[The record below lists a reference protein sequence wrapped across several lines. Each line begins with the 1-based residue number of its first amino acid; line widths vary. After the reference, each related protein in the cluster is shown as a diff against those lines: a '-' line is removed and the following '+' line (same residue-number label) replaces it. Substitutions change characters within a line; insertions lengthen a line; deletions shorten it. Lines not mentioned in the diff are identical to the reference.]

1 MNLKNFL
8 LYMIFATLLCW
19 FGFFMIIQS
28 INPNEA
34 GVLAFLLFYLILGLS
49 IMGTLTIL
57 GFLFRKL
64 FYKDRLA
71 FDHVI
76 VSFRQA
82 ILLSLVIVI
91 SLYLQAHGLLT
102 WWNAVLL
109 ILALSLLELFYLNY
123 YSNKK

>member
-1 MNLKNFL
+1 MNLKKFL

-28 INPNEA
+28 INPQEA

-49 IMGTLTIL
+49 IIGTLTIF
-57 GFLFRKL
+57 GFLLRKL

-76 VSFRQA
+76 ISFRQA
-82 ILLSLVIVI
+82 VWLSLVVVI

-102 WWNAVLL
+102 WWNAILL

-123 YSNKK
+123 YSAKK